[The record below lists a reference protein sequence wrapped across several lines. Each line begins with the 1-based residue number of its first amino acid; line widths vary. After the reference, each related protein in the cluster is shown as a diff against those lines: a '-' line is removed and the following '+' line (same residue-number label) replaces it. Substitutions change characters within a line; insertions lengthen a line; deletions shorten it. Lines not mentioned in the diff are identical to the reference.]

1 VDQSTIE
8 AILKQ
13 AGFIHIAVE
22 LKPQSKEVIKNWM
35 PGSGAENFVV
45 SANIQAQKP
54 TDKQRMTA
62 FLNNYVVEQERKEVE
77 KQEHMNRN
85 ASTPE
90 PVSVVSAAVPAV
102 ANSCGTNKSDEC

>member
-1 VDQSTIE
+1 MDQTTIE

-13 AGFIHIAVE
+13 AGFTHIAVD

-77 KQEHMNRN
+77 KQERN

-90 PVSVVSAAVPAV
+90 PVSASALVPVPAPV

>member
-1 VDQSTIE
+1 MYSSTIGVHNIVWLSSCWVRI
-8 AILKQ
+8 IL
-13 AGFIHIAVE
+13 
-22 LKPQSKEVIKNWM
+22 
-35 PGSGAENFVV
+35 VV
-45 SANIQAQKP
+45 SANIQAHKP

-77 KQEHMNRN
+77 KQERN

-90 PVSVVSAAVPAV
+90 PVSASALVPVPAPV

>member
-1 VDQSTIE
+1 MRI
-8 AILKQ
+8 IL
-13 AGFIHIAVE
+13 
-22 LKPQSKEVIKNWM
+22 
-35 PGSGAENFVV
+35 VV
-45 SANIQAQKP
+45 SANIQAHKP

-90 PVSVVSAAVPAV
+90 PVSAYAIVHCTCTCSRGQQLWHQQVGRMLIA
-102 ANSCGTNKSDEC
+102 D

>member
-1 VDQSTIE
+1 MRI
-8 AILKQ
+8 IL
-13 AGFIHIAVE
+13 
-22 LKPQSKEVIKNWM
+22 
-35 PGSGAENFVV
+35 VV
-45 SANIQAQKP
+45 SANIQAHKHKP

-77 KQEHMNRN
+77 KQERMKRN

-90 PVSVVSAAVPAV
+90 PVSASAIVPVPAPV